1 MARLTREQS
10 QALTREKL
18 LASASEMVARDGYSG
33 ASIERIAEE
42 AGFSKGA
49 FYSNFANKE
58 DIFLQLLERN
68 AGGDVVEL
76 TERLRS
82 IDEPKD
88 VIESLCEWA
97 NQRAKDKR
105 WGTLAIDLLR
115 IARRDNTLEDRHL
128 RLFSDQWEGLGRLLS
143 DKLFPH
149 DVAEPRPLYVGGIV
163 LELVYG
169 GMSSFMDDRA
179 PGEMVR
185 VALTSMHEAHL
196 YRYKVEKAA
205 RRRTAAS

>member
-49 FYSNFANKE
+49 FYSNFTNKE

-82 IDEPKD
+82 VDEPKD
-88 VIESLCEWA
+88 VIESICEWA

-128 RLFSDQWEGLGRLLS
+128 RLFRDQWEGLGRLLS
-143 DKLFPH
+143 EKLFPH
-149 DVAEPRPLYVGGIV
+149 GDAEPRPLYVGV
-163 LELVYG
+163 
-169 GMSSFMDDRA
+169 SSFMDDRA

-196 YRYKVEKAA
+196 FRHKNGKAV
-205 RRRTAAS
+205 RKRTAAS